1 MAFPRNA
8 GVARASSSVSDAT
21 GLFRSAL
28 PEDTMRT
35 LSTLLLASLAAPAW
49 ATPSNPEP
57 YEPEPIAAEEHARTI
72 EGMKPPKRERP
83 LIAVV
88 ALNEGTEVTDFLV
101 PYAVLARSGVADV
114 VAVAPDDGPVTL
126 TPALTIRAH
135 QTLAEFTAA
144 YPDGADYVVV
154 PKISDGDDAD
164 VVGFIQA
171 QHTTGATI
179 VSICAGA
186 VTVSATGL
194 LEGRQATTHWYSIE
208 DVQADNPTMEWVPDR
223 RYLADEGVVSTT
235 GVSASMPVSI
245 ALVEAIAG
253 PERAADLASELGVPF
268 WDARHDS
275 DAFYL
280 DGPLFR
286 TALKNRWFTLRHDD
300 YGLPVEPGVDEISL
314 AFTADAW
321 SRTYRSQALTVAD
334 EPGDVRTANGL
345 VVVPDVIEGDG
356 TRIDTMLAAP
366 TSSRPADSLPAALED
381 IADRY
386 GDKTALFV
394 AVQLEYGWV
403 PPYEDAPL
411 AQ

>member
-1 MAFPRNA
+1 
-8 GVARASSSVSDAT
+8 
-21 GLFRSAL
+21 
-28 PEDTMRT
+28 MRT
-35 LSTLLLASLAAPAW
+35 LSTLLLAALATPAW
-49 ATPSNPEP
+49 ATPSDPEP

-72 EGMKPPKRERP
+72 EGMKPPKRDRP
-83 LIAVV
+83 LVAVV

-101 PYAVLARSGVADV
+101 PYAVLAESGVADV
-114 VAVAPDDGPVTL
+114 VAVAPDDGPVKL

-135 QTLAEFTAA
+135 QTLAEFSAA
-144 YPDGADYVVV
+144 NPEGADYVVV
-154 PKISDGDDAD
+154 PKISDGDDPD
-164 VVGFIQA
+164 VVRFIQE
-171 QHTTGATI
+171 QHATGATI

-186 VTVSATGL
+186 MTVSATGL

-208 DVQADNPTMEWVPDR
+208 DVREENPTMEWVPDR

-235 GVSASMPVSI
+235 GVSASMPVSL

-253 PERAADLASELGVPF
+253 PERAGDLAAELGVPS

-275 DAFYL
+275 GAFYL

-286 TALKNRWFTLRHDD
+286 TAFKNRYLTFRDQR
-300 YGLPVEPGVDEISL
+300 YGVPVEAGVDEISL

-321 SRTYRSQALTVAD
+321 SRTYRSQALSVAS
-334 EPGDVRTANGL
+334 EPGDVPTKNGL
-345 VVVPDVIEGDG
+345 LVIPDVVQGDG

-366 TSSRPADSLPAALED
+366 SSATPADALPAALEA

-403 PPYEDAPL
+403 PPQENAPL